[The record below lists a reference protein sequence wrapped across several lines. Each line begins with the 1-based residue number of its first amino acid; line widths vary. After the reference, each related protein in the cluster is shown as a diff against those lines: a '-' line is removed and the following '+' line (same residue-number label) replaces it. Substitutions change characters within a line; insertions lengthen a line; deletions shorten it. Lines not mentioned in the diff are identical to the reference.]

1 LSSSSSS
8 ESLGN
13 ERFGQLESQAEVVV
27 AQATTTTTTTT
38 TMTST
43 ATNNTNTTTTTTSSS
58 SSSSSRTSV
67 KYVSEGEQ
75 AWIQLRRAWTTS
87 RGTTTSVAGGA
98 ASNNRHG
105 VQKSIN
111 GGVALDDFN
120 MATRQLRE
128 RLPLADM
135 VAILHDLWQ
144 EDGTTL

>member
-1 LSSSSSS
+1 VSSSSSS

-13 ERFGQLESQAEVVV
+13 ERFHGQLESQAEVVV

-38 TMTST
+38 ATTTNTTTSI
-43 ATNNTNTTTTTTSSS
+43 TTTTTTT
-58 SSSSSRTSV
+58 SSRTSV

-98 ASNNRHG
+98 TSSNRHG

>member
-1 LSSSSSS
+1 VSSSSSS

-13 ERFGQLESQAEVVV
+13 ERFHGQLESQSEVVV
-27 AQATTTTTTTT
+27 AQATTTTTTT
-38 TMTST
+38 
-43 ATNNTNTTTTTTSSS
+43 NTTTTTTSITTTTTTT
-58 SSSSSRTSV
+58 SSRTSV

-75 AWIQLRRAWTTS
+75 TWIQLRRAWTTS

-98 ASNNRHG
+98 TSSNRHG

>member
-1 LSSSSSS
+1 VSSSSSS

-13 ERFGQLESQAEVVV
+13 ERFHGQLESQADVVV
-27 AQATTTTTTTT
+27 AQATTTTTTT
-38 TMTST
+38 
-43 ATNNTNTTTTTTSSS
+43 NTTTTTTSITTTTTTT
-58 SSSSSRTSV
+58 SSRTSV

-98 ASNNRHG
+98 TSSNRHG